1 MTEIMPKPRVGMTR
15 DQFRAL
21 LKRLGMTQVEAAK
34 RLDRSFSTV
43 NAWWNGRT
51 TITDASASLIR
62 ERLPEARRSS

>member
-43 NAWWNGRT
+43 NARWNGRT
-51 TITDASASLIR
+51 TITDATASLIR